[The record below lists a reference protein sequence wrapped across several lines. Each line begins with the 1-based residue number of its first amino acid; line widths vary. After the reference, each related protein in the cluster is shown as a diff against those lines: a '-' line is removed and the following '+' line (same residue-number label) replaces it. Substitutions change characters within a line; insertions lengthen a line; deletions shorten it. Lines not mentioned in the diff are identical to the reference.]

1 MRSSGVPRGK
11 RVTITRREWLASG
24 VGLMAEACTR
34 AVSRATLPGSTRRPI
49 VIVGAGLAGLAV
61 ATELVENGRD
71 VVVLEAQRR
80 PGGRIL
86 TLRAPFADSLFVEA
100 GATHVVGD
108 PDLLDLMHTAGV
120 TVSKPRPSRGLA
132 TIEYFEGK
140 RTRFDPGVEPPERRA
155 FSPDE
160 QKLDFLGRLIRYFGA
175 VKGVD
180 PTLAWPPPAL
190 AHHDAQTG
198 AELLRERGAS
208 PGYIDDFATGFVGER
223 ISDVSGAFVLRE
235 MAGFFRDFDLPS
247 GRVDGGS
254 DRLPLGLARK
264 LGGRV
269 VYGAEVK
276 RIDRTDDGAR
286 VAYLSEGTLH
296 QLAADRIVCAIP
308 YTVLR
313 HLEVVPAFSDR
324 KQRAIRELPMVSV
337 ARVFAQFDRRF
348 WLLRGDSGSAETDLR
363 TGPVR
368 DETKLEPGTAG
379 VLGAYASAERARW
392 IMSLPEPERLRAFVE
407 DVEKVHP
414 GAKGHFAVGAS
425 KCWDEDPFARGA
437 YAYFKPGQ
445 VMDLGPAIASAEGR
459 VHFAGDHTS
468 YRPGFMHG
476 AVSSARR
483 VVREILSADK

>member
-11 RVTITRREWLASG
+11 RVTITRREWLAGG

-120 TVSKPRPSRGLA
+120 TVSKPKPSRGLA

-223 ISDVSGAFVLRE
+223 ISDVSGAFT
-235 MAGFFRDFDLPS
+235 
-247 GRVDGGS
+247 GRGS
-254 DRLPLGLARK
+254 CMEPCRRRGASCARFSRQTSN
-264 LGGRV
+264 RV
-269 VYGAEVK
+269 
-276 RIDRTDDGAR
+276 RIHSSAR
-286 VAYLSEGTLH
+286 VATTPSP
-296 QLAADRIVCAIP
+296 LARNG
-308 YTVLR
+308 L
-313 HLEVVPAFSDR
+313 LLLGKKVVPHREALSGMFSNVL
-324 KQRAIRELPMVSV
+324 E
-337 ARVFAQFDRRF
+337 
-348 WLLRGDSGSAETDLR
+348 AETPYVD
-363 TGPVR
+363 
-368 DETKLEPGTAG
+368 
-379 VLGAYASAERARW
+379 ARESW
-392 IMSLPEPERLRAFVE
+392 VKAQDCDGWHDAPR
-407 DVEKVHP
+407 
-414 GAKGHFAVGAS
+414 
-425 KCWDEDPFARGA
+425 
-437 YAYFKPGQ
+437 
-445 VMDLGPAIASAEGR
+445 
-459 VHFAGDHTS
+459 
-468 YRPGFMHG
+468 
-476 AVSSARR
+476 
-483 VVREILSADK
+483 